1 MPNGGGLDVALLGN
15 QKGSRYGDDALAF
28 WVTERAGNDA
38 PVDGGRSLY
47 LCGLQ
52 GLIKG
57 PRPEARVPP

>member
-1 MPNGGGLDVALLGN
+1 MALLGN